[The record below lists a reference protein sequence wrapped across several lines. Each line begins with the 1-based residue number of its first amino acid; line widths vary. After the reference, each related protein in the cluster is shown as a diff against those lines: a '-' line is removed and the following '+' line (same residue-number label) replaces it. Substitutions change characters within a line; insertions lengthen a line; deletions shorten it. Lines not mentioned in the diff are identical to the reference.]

1 MNGHSVVFRRRPG
14 WRSTVAVIRMVGLA
28 LLVMTFTATKVL
40 SFPSTTGS
48 MVAAETHVVEYSPK
62 TALVRFKPGMMTA
75 GRPVNAASASSL
87 SQLLQALG
95 ATSVVPLF
103 EDRREPVTT
112 AQAGSEESELA
123 RIYRIQWG
131 TEIDVEQAVAALN
144 RNPAVEYAEPDYLAR
159 PATMPDDPLFSQ
171 QGWATTVQLPNAWEY
186 TTGALTVT
194 IAIVDS
200 GIDLDHPDLQG
211 RLWLNPGEIAGNGL
225 DDDNNGYI
233 DDLNGWD
240 FLYASSSL
248 QDENGHGTEVAGVA
262 AATGAN
268 GQGISGVCWGCRIMP
283 VKVMQPTGIVNYSD
297 LARGIA
303 YAAAKGAHVI
313 NLSLGGYA
321 NSRTLHT
328 VIQSAAQ
335 SAVIVAGAGNDG
347 TTTPFYPAAYP
358 EVLAVAAI
366 DAGGQRA
373 TFSNHGDW
381 VDVVAPGV
389 DVLTTFDSGTWGAAS
404 GTSLAA
410 PVVSGVAGLV
420 KTQHPDWTPA
430 QVAAQVRQT
439 ASPVLEPGL
448 GAGLVDATRAVQL
461 AQPAFALDG
470 YALNGESNGFLYP
483 NRSGQQL
490 VLQVSNIW
498 GVADNVQGQLSSPD
512 ATVTVNEGAVSL
524 GGMATGVTV
533 NSPPFRFDLGAA
545 PHNNVV
551 PFVLT
556 LTSGA
561 FTQQLA
567 FTLPTAMPQVAINVP
582 IATNMTWT
590 ADHTY
595 VISGD
600 VPINAGTTLTI
611 QPGVMVRF
619 AADASLT
626 VNGTLVADG
635 TETQPI
641 RLVADTPE
649 SVWNRV
655 QFADSS
661 TDAATD
667 AEGVYS
673 GGSILRHVVLQASR
687 GGVQC
692 SGASPYLAFLTSAT
706 AGIRCTPGVATL
718 WVQDNVLSGGVYVTG
733 GTLNVRRNILSG
745 QGIVATGAANVHENR
760 VTGAGISVSGG
771 RVEANQVAGGS
782 IGLGNNSVA
791 IGNVVRGGGVSGG
804 SNVTVQENHLEGGG
818 IFVGQNAVVMTNT
831 VQFAPG
837 AGLTTGPNVLAQA
850 NRMLGNRLGIVATTG
865 QVRRNLIADSIGPAL
880 QVQGHTLQSTQVI
893 SNSFT
898 GNLSTTLIVGGIS
911 AINLKI
917 EGNNFENNRGAYDL
931 QVALPWGQQAIIP
944 ANRNWWNT
952 TVPDT
957 IAIRVYDFND
967 NATLARVTYVNPLND
982 PDETAPAYVRSVDI
996 EPVDVIG
1003 IERGTFVAQFSRP
1016 MNTTQMPSVTFA
1028 TANRGQW
1035 RTFITAD
1042 GLPADTV
1049 RAAAIDLNGMAWFGT
1064 DGGAAAYINDRWQRI
1079 TTAEG
1084 LPHSQVNA
1092 VAADLDGSMWFGT
1105 PAGAAMLSGGQW
1117 TTYTVADGQL
1127 PADDVLALAVDANRA
1142 KWIGTTGGVAWFDG
1156 ATWMTYT
1163 QATSGLPADQVVAV
1177 APAPDGSVWFGTPA
1191 GAARYDGL
1199 GWSVYSTANAG
1210 LPANNIQAITVAPD
1224 GVAWFGTDA
1233 GLARYD
1239 GATWTIYT
1247 DTIALVGL
1255 DVHSLVVDVNNVL
1268 WVGAANGLAS
1278 YDGVAWRQVLGL
1290 GDLRALAADPWGRK
1304 WAGLAGTGVGLYHD
1318 SPDYVAQAD
1327 TGWRDAKTYAVGYD
1341 FTAMMLKGPYSITV
1355 GSAVG
1360 GDGLPTVASR
1370 DATFQV
1376 DYASFVTD
1384 YTPPV
1389 KPQVRA
1395 SSSGA
1400 LSSLDVEMSATDAD
1414 SSVRAY
1420 RYAIGTQ
1427 STRRDVVE
1435 WAPVTGALAA
1445 ASDGT
1450 IQITRSG
1457 LALIPGQSY
1466 FVQVQ
1471 AQNATGLWSQAGVSN
1486 PIVAGE
1492 TLQPPPLPDTE
1503 QKLYLPA
1510 VLR

>member
-1 MNGHSVVFRRRPG
+1 MRRQVSNRKVRRFLLNGIAPLLLLTLLSLVLVSSISKAKPT
-14 WRSTVAVIRMVGLA
+14 SLVTQSIAAVNAPVA
-28 LLVMTFTATKVL
+28 
-40 SFPSTTGS
+40 
-48 MVAAETHVVEYSPK
+48 EYAPN
-62 TALVRFKPGMMTA
+62 TALVKLKPGTITA
-75 GRPVNAASASSL
+75 GGHVNAAFASSL

-95 ATSVVPLF
+95 ATSVAPLF
-103 EDRREPVTT
+103 GDRSGMVTA
-112 AQAGSEESELA
+112 AQAGGEGGDLA
-123 RIYRIQWG
+123 NIYRIQWG
-131 TEIDVEQAVAALN
+131 TAIKVEQAVAALN
-144 RNPAVEYAEPDYLAR
+144 RNPAVDYAEPDYLAH
-159 PATMPDDPLFSQ
+159 PVSTPDDPLFGQ
-171 QGWATTVQLPNAWEY
+171 QWWASAVHLPDAWEY
-186 TTGALTVT
+186 ATGALTVT

-225 DDDNNGYI
+225 DDDNNGYV

-240 FLYASSSL
+240 FLYASGNL
-248 QDENGHGTEVAGVA
+248 RDENGHGTEVAGVA

-268 GQGISGVCWGCRIMP
+268 GQGIAGVCWGCRIMP

-347 TTTPFYPAAYP
+347 VTTPFYPAAYP

-366 DAGGQRA
+366 DANGQR
-373 TFSNHGDW
+373 TEFSNYGDW

-389 DVLTTFDSGTWGAAS
+389 DVLTTFDGGTWGTAS

-420 KTQHPDWTPA
+420 KTLHPDWTPA

-439 ASPVLEPGL
+439 ASTVIEPGL
-448 GAGLVDATRAVQL
+448 GAGLVDAARAVQP

-470 YALNGESNGFLYP
+470 YALNGESNGLLYP
-483 NRSGQQL
+483 NRSGLQL
-490 VLQVSNIW
+490 VLQVRNTW

-512 ATVTVNEGAVSL
+512 STVTVSEGAVAL
-524 GGMATGVTV
+524 GSMATGVTV

-545 PHNNVV
+545 PYNTVI

-567 FTLPTAMPQVAINVP
+567 FTLPTAMPQVAVNLP
-582 IATNMTWT
+582 IAGNVTWT
-590 ADHTY
+590 ADNTY

-600 VPINAGTTLTI
+600 VPINAGATLTI
-611 QPGVMVRF
+611 QPGVTVRF

-626 VNGTLVADG
+626 VNGTLIADG
-635 TETQPI
+635 TEAQPI
-641 RLVADTPE
+641 LLVADTPDAI
-649 SVWNRV
+649 WNRV
-655 QFADSS
+655 HFADSS
-661 TDAATD
+661 IDAATD

-706 AGIRCTPGVATL
+706 AGIRCTPGAAAL

-733 GTLNVRRNILSG
+733 GTLNARRNILSG
-745 QGIVATGAANVHENR
+745 QGIVATGAADVRENR
-760 VTGAGISVSGG
+760 VTGAGVSVGGG

-818 IFVGQNAVVMTNT
+818 ISVGQNAVVMTNT

-850 NRMLGNRLGIVATTG
+850 NRMLGNQLGIVATTG
-865 QVRRNLIADSIGPAL
+865 QVRRNLIADSAGPAL
-880 QVQGHTLQSTQVI
+880 QVQGNTLQSTQVI
-893 SNSFT
+893 SNSLT
-898 GNLSTTLIVGGIS
+898 GNLGATLIVGGIS

-931 QVALPWGQQAIIP
+931 QVALPWSQQAIIP
-944 ANRNWWNT
+944 ANRNWWGT
-952 TVPDT
+952 TDPDT
-957 IAIRVYDFND
+957 IAARVYDFND
-967 NATLARVTYVNPLND
+967 NAVLARVTYVNPLNG

-996 EPVDVIG
+996 EPFDVIG
-1003 IERGTFVAQFSRP
+1003 IERGTFVAHFSRP
-1016 MNTTQMPSVTFA
+1016 MDTTQMPPVTFA

-1035 RTFITAD
+1035 RTFTTAD
-1042 GLPADTV
+1042 GLPADNV
-1049 RAAAIDLNGMAWFGT
+1049 RSAAIDLNGMAWFGT

-1105 PAGAAMLSGGQW
+1105 PAGAAMLSAGLW
-1117 TTYTVADGQL
+1117 TTYDLAGGQL

-1163 QATSGLPADQVVAV
+1163 QATSGLPADQVMAI
-1177 APAPDGSVWFGTPA
+1177 APAPDGSIWFGTPA

-1199 GWSVYSTANAG
+1199 GWSAYTTANAG

-1247 DTIALVGL
+1247 DTLAVVGM

-1278 YDGVAWRQVLGL
+1278 YDGVAWRQVPGL

-1304 WAGLAGTGVGLYHD
+1304 WAGLAGAGVGLYHD
-1318 SPDYVAQAD
+1318 SPDYVALAD
-1327 TGWRDAKTYAVGYD
+1327 AGWRDAKTYAAGYD
-1341 FTAMMLKGPYSITV
+1341 FTAMMLKGPYTITV

-1360 GDGLPTVASR
+1360 GDGLPTAANR
-1370 DATFQV
+1370 DTTFQV

-1384 YTPPV
+1384 YTPPAS
-1389 KPQVRA
+1389 PEVRA
-1395 SSSGA
+1395 SSAGD
-1400 LSSLDVEMSATDAD
+1400 LNSLDLEMSATDVD
-1414 SSVRAY
+1414 SGVTAY
-1420 RYAIGTQ
+1420 RYAIGSQ
-1427 STRRDVVE
+1427 SALRDVVE
-1435 WAPVTGALAA
+1435 WTPVTGALAA
-1445 ASDGT
+1445 ASDT
-1450 IQITRSG
+1450 AIQITRNG
-1457 LALIPGQSY
+1457 LTLIPGQAY

-1486 PIVAGE
+1486 PIVAGGGI
-1492 TLQPPPLPDTE
+1492 QPPPLPDID